1 MRRNSHLFLYKLLTN
16 AIDNDILKLS
26 KKGRVVEMKKQIT
39 GIHNENR
46 KYGVIGKETGYETF
60 RVGDLV
66 VLEMS
71 QGKIISGIICE
82 RLNDIKDGFGVM
94 GLLSTDLSEA
104 NIKLKVLDYELLT
117 DGILKRHGL
126 KKIDYIE
133 EMTKAQI
140 EEALGYP
147 IKIVGE
153 K

>member
-39 GIHNENR
+39 GIHSENR
-46 KYGVIGKETGYETF
+46 KYGVIGKKTGFETF

-66 VLEMS
+66 VFEMS
-71 QGKIISGIICE
+71 KGKIISGIICE
-82 RLNDIKDGFGVM
+82 RLNYKEEDGFGVM

-104 NIKLKVLDYELLT
+104 NIRLKVLDCELVT
-117 DGILKRHGL
+117 DEILKKHGL
-126 KKIDYIE
+126 KTIDYIE

-140 EEALGYP
+140 ESD
-147 IKIVGE
+147 IN
-153 K
+153 